1 MLTDEIATS
10 SQANHPERLASLTL
24 PASAELTPAD
34 ERIRAIGTDIFALKV
49 LLPAL
54 LSRVGRLDPI
64 LESAIQQGF
73 QDATDQIEHMIAA
86 CRWSETRDRCSN
98 ALASI
103 RRLRA
108 AVLTGVSSAPPR
120 SASSIFGAG

>member
-1 MLTDEIATS
+1 LLTGEIARG
-10 SQANHPERLASLTL
+10 SQAEPKRPAHRTL
-24 PASAELTPAD
+24 PGRADFTVAD
-34 ERIRAIGTDIFALKV
+34 ERVRAIGADIFALKM

-64 LESAIQQGF
+64 LDSAIQQAF
-73 QDATDQIEHMIAA
+73 QDATDQIEHMIAV
-86 CRWSETRDRCSN
+86 CRSIETRDRCSN

-108 AVLTGVSSAPPR
+108 AVLTGLSSAPLH
-120 SASSIFGAG
+120 SAG